1 MELTMNEPIDQ
12 PIRPAATSSR
22 VLWWSTSRSQRLIKL
37 IACLLLELLPVQAA
51 LVVAAGFN
59 SQNGLV
65 IPVPPWFLAGTLVL
79 ACGIGRFLLGARS
92 QRLLVISLPFMMS
105 TALLLIRVSPATYGS
120 TGTGFFDWSWLF
132 ALGQDLAQQSSRTT
146 AIVPLLLL
154 LGYLWWRGLRL
165 GGDNPD
171 HQTVMNRFKYGMI
184 AMIACT
190 IAAIA
195 VPAAVQPRVIGLLSL
210 LLPGEVFVGLI
221 ASALGRL
228 AQNQV
233 EHRGDRYLA
242 NNNQLWLGT
251 AFVLAVLTVG
261 FALLINLILNYQS
274 VGSLLALL
282 GPVGPVVSRLV
293 TVLVDALAQ
302 VLRFLFDWLIGAF
315 RPISGHR
322 SLNTPRSPLPP
333 PKKSHHHST
342 GIPQIFFIIAGILLQ
357 GLAIVL
363 VIFLLLWLVRTVVTQ
378 RRPPED
384 ILDEERE
391 SLDSAS
397 IFKEQFR
404 AFLAGLRPHRKP
416 AWVDPLTPG
425 SVRYLYREV
434 LETASRRGLARN
446 SAETPDEY
454 SARLASSRAL
464 AGQERRGGET
474 LEALE
479 ELSEAYD
486 VTRYAER
493 EPANQELSRIRQ
505 LAKLV
510 TERLRH
516 AEH

>member
-1 MELTMNEPIDQ
+1 LELTMSEPLDQ
-12 PIRPAATSSR
+12 PIRPTATPSH
-22 VLWWSTSRSQRLIKL
+22 VPWWSTSRSQRLIKV
-37 IACLLLELLPVQAA
+37 IASLLLELLPVEAV
-51 LVVAAGFN
+51 LVVAAGLN

-65 IPVPPWFLAGTLVL
+65 LPVPPWFLAGTLVL
-79 ACGIGRFLLGARS
+79 AFGIGRFLIGANA
-92 QRLLVISLPFMMS
+92 QRLLVISLPFMVL
-105 TALLLIRVSPATYGS
+105 TALLLIRVSPAAYGS
-120 TGTGFFDWSWLF
+120 TGRGFFDWSWIF
-132 ALGQDLAQQSSRTT
+132 AFGQDFADQASRSS
-146 AIVPLLLL
+146 ALIPLLLL
-154 LGYLWWRGLRL
+154 LAYLWWRGLRL
-165 GGDNPD
+165 GGDTPD

-195 VPAAVQPRVIGLLSL
+195 VADEVQPRVIGILSL
-210 LLPGEVFVGLI
+210 LLPAEVFVGLI
-221 ASALGRL
+221 ASALGSL
-228 AQNQV
+228 AQNQI
-233 EHRGDRYLA
+233 EHRGDAYLA

-251 AFVLAVLTVG
+251 AFALAVGTVG

-282 GPVGPVVSRLV
+282 GPVGPVVSRIV
-293 TVLVDALAQ
+293 TVLVNALAQ
-302 VLRFLFDWLIGAF
+302 LLRFLFDWLIGSF
-315 RPISGHR
+315 KPISGHQ
-322 SLNTPRSPLPP
+322 SLNTPHSPLPP
-333 PKKSHHHST
+333 PNKTHHHST

-363 VIFLLLWLVRTVVTQ
+363 VIFLLLWMVRTVVTQ

-404 AFLAGLRPHRKP
+404 AFLSGLRPQRKA

-434 LETASRRGLARN
+434 LETASRRGLAKN
-446 SAETPDEY
+446 SDETPDEY
-454 SARLASSRAL
+454 GARLASSGAL
-464 AGQERRGGET
+464 AGPERRGGET
-474 LEALE
+474 PEALE

-493 EPANQELSRIRQ
+493 ELTAHELSRVRQ
-505 LAKLV
+505 LAKMV

-516 AEH
+516 AVR